1 MADSSAGVCETNC
14 VSDVSEVDSA
24 NTESLSSRDVR
35 RVYLITYSQA
45 NLEIVPT
52 REAFARIILDAF
64 DNAVPESNAT
74 VIHWVCSQ
82 ESHADGG
89 LHYHMAVKLSGRRR
103 WLPVRNYI
111 DQEYGV
117 QVNFSD
123 RHDNYYSAWTYT
135 TKEDSSSL
143 QSTNHPDLR
152 NDGAPIT
159 TNASCALRERR
170 LGEGDEDTSNKK
182 GKRKRSL
189 SIFDVSQIAVDRRM
203 KTRLELVALA
213 SQQKREG
220 KTDLAQFIANR
231 GSKAV
236 EEALSI
242 GWEMENAES
251 ELARSKLS
259 RVEIV
264 YRELESPC
272 VDGCQGKW
280 LEMAEQVLQR
290 NGISRDEFSEAVR
303 NLLQQGRGKYRNVF
317 LKGPANCGKTFLLN
331 PLNTVFK
338 TFTNPATTTFAWL
351 GAQTAEVI
359 FLNDFRWCSQIIPWH
374 DLLLLLEGQKVHLPA
389 PKTHFSED
397 IEFTRDTPIFCTSKE
412 ELTFV
417 RGGVLDERES
427 HMMRDRWK
435 VFALQSPIPEEEQR
449 ITPNCP
455 HCFAKLIFPQV

>member
-1 MADSSAGVCETNC
+1 MADSSAGVCETNR

-35 RVYLITYSQA
+35 QVYLITYNQA

-52 REAFARIILDAF
+52 REAFARIILHAF

-82 ESHADGG
+82 ESDADGG
-89 LHYHMAVKLSGRRR
+89 LHYHMAVKLSGQRR
-103 WLPVRNYI
+103 WLCVRNYI

-117 QVNFSD
+117 KVNFSD
-123 RHDNYYSAWTYT
+123 RQDNRYSAWRYT

-170 LGEGDEDTSNKK
+170 FREGDEDTSNKK
-182 GKRKRSL
+182 GKRMRSL
-189 SIFDVSQIAVDRRM
+189 SIFDVLQIAVERQI
-203 KTRLELVALA
+203 KTRLELKALA

-242 GWEMENAES
+242 VWEMENAES
-251 ELARSKLS
+251 QLARSKLS
-259 RVEIV
+259 QVEIV

-272 VDGCQGKW
+272 VDVCQGKW
-280 LEMAEQVLQR
+280 LEMAEQVMQP
-290 NGISRDEFSEAVR
+290 NGIS
-303 NLLQQGRGKYRNVF
+303 
-317 LKGPANCGKTFLLN
+317 
-331 PLNTVFK
+331 
-338 TFTNPATTTFAWL
+338 
-351 GAQTAEVI
+351 
-359 FLNDFRWCSQIIPWH
+359 
-374 DLLLLLEGQKVHLPA
+374 
-389 PKTHFSED
+389 
-397 IEFTRDTPIFCTSKE
+397 
-412 ELTFV
+412 
-417 RGGVLDERES
+417 
-427 HMMRDRWK
+427 
-435 VFALQSPIPEEEQR
+435 
-449 ITPNCP
+449 
-455 HCFAKLIFPQV
+455 

>member
-1 MADSSAGVCETNC
+1 MLAC
-14 VSDVSEVDSA
+14 VKQTAFVSEVDSA
-24 NTESLSSRDVR
+24 DTESLSWRDVR

-52 REAFARIILDAF
+52 REAFAHIILDAF
-64 DNAVPESNAT
+64 DTAVPELNAT

-103 WLPVRNYI
+103 WLRVRNYI

-117 QVNFSD
+117 KVNFSD
-123 RHDNYYSAWTYT
+123 RHDNYYSVWRYT
-135 TKEDSSSL
+135 TKEDSSSV
-143 QSTNHPDLR
+143 QFRNHPDLQ

-159 TNASCALRERR
+159 TNASCALREIR

-189 SIFDVSQIAVDRRM
+189 SIFDVSQIAVERRI
-203 KTRLELVALA
+203 KTRLELVVLA

-220 KTDLAQFIANR
+220 KTDLVQNR

-280 LEMAEQVLQR
+280 LETAEQVLQR
-290 NGISRDEFSEAVR
+290 NGISREEFSEAVR
-303 NLLQQGRGKYRNVF
+303 NLLQQDRGKYRNVF

-351 GAQTAEVI
+351 GVETAEVI
-359 FLNDFRWCSQIIPWH
+359 SLNDFRWCSQIILWH
-374 DLLLLLEGQKVHLPA
+374 NLLLLLEGQKVHLPA
-389 PKTHFSED
+389 PKTHFSQD
-397 IEFTRDTPIFCTSKE
+397 IEFTRDTPMFCTSKE
-412 ELTFV
+412 ELSFV
-417 RGGVLDERES
+417 RGRVLDERES
-427 HMMRDRWK
+427 QMMRVRWK
-435 VFALQSPIPEEEQR
+435 VFALQSPIPR
-449 ITPNCP
+449 ATNYP
-455 HCFAKLIFPQV
+455 

>member
-1 MADSSAGVCETNC
+1 M
-14 VSDVSEVDSA
+14 
-24 NTESLSSRDVR
+24 
-35 RVYLITYSQA
+35 
-45 NLEIVPT
+45 
-52 REAFARIILDAF
+52 
-64 DNAVPESNAT
+64 
-74 VIHWVCSQ
+74 IHWVCSQ

-103 WLPVRNYI
+103 WLRVRNYI
-111 DQEYGV
+111 DQEYSV
-117 QVNFSD
+117 KVNFSD
-123 RHDNYYSAWTYT
+123 RRDNYYSAWRYT
-135 TKEDSSSL
+135 TKGDSSSV
-143 QSTNHPDLR
+143 QSTNHPDLQ

-159 TNASCALRERR
+159 TNASCALQERR
-170 LGEGDEDTSNKK
+170 FGEGDEDTSNKK

-189 SIFDVSQIAVDRRM
+189 SIFDVSQIAVKRRI

-251 ELARSKLS
+251 ELAPNKLS

-264 YRELESPC
+264 YRKLESPC

-303 NLLQQGRGKYRNVF
+303 NLLQQGRGKYRNIF

-331 PLNTVFK
+331 PWNIVFK

-351 GAQTAEVI
+351 GAETTEVI

-389 PKTHFSED
+389 PKTHFSQD

-412 ELTFV
+412 ELSFM

-427 HMMRDRWK
+427 QMMRVRWK
-435 VFALQSPIPEEEQR
+435 VFALQSPIPKEEQR

-455 HCFAKLIFPQV
+455 QCFAKLIFPQI